1 MRIVIDTNVMISGV
15 FFGGF
20 PRRVIEAV
28 VDGRITACATR
39 EIVEEYQEII
49 REMIARRQGTFGE
62 NFFQPLMHRLRMIEA
77 KTSIELCRD
86 PDDDKF
92 IACAIDGGCLYIVSG
107 DRDLLELNRVEGIEI
122 ITARKFCEHY
132 LDYFS

>member
-39 EIVEEYQEII
+39 EIVEEYLEII
-49 REMIARRQGTFGE
+49 REMIACRQGTFGE